1 MSRIQD
7 ILNKAEREGTVRRTR
22 GLGNDGGGAQAAIAP
37 AMAPSRPIADP
48 PPVEHREAP
57 VWTPPSHTDHA
68 APPRELK
75 ELKIDHHLV
84 AALAPQSLAAEQYRS
99 LRTRISRA
107 ESGRAVRTIIVTS
120 PGKGDGKSL
129 TAANLA
135 LTMAQEYQ
143 HRVLLIDADL
153 RRPTLH
159 QLFGLAETPGLTD
172 VLMGGATL
180 EDSLVPLADHHL
192 TVLPS
197 GVPAT
202 HPAELLGS
210 AAMRRTLDALRTR
223 FDRVIL
229 DMPPVSP
236 LADVHIVAAMAD
248 GLLMIVRAGVTPK
261 PAIERALAGLDP
273 SKVLGLVLNE
283 TGGEEGAAEGYG
295 GYAYVAG

>member
-22 GLGNDGGGAQAAIAP
+22 GIGSEGGTAQAAVIAP
-37 AMAPSRPIADP
+37 AITPPRPLTDP
-48 PPVEHREAP
+48 PAAERRDAH
-57 VWTPPSHTDHA
+57 VWTPPPATEPAEHRQIT
-68 APPRELK
+68 ELK
-75 ELKIDHHLV
+75 LDHHLV

-107 ESGRAVRTIIVTS
+107 ENGRAVRTIIVTS
-120 PGKGDGKSL
+120 PAKGDGKSL

-143 HRVLLIDADL
+143 HRVLLMDADL

-159 QLFGLAETPGLTD
+159 QLFGVGEAPGLTD
-172 VLMGGATL
+172 VLMGAVTL
-180 EDSLVPLADHHL
+180 EDALVPLKDHHL
-192 TVLPS
+192 TILPS

-236 LADVHIVAAMAD
+236 LADVHIAAAMAD
-248 GLLMIVRAGVTPK
+248 GLLMIVRAGITQK
-261 PAIERALAGLDP
+261 PAIERALAGLDQT
-273 SKVLGLVLNE
+273 KVLGLVLNE
-283 TGGEEGAAEGYG
+283 TGGEDGTAESYG

>member
-22 GLGNDGGGAQAAIAP
+22 GLGDSTAVADLAASP
-37 AMAPSRPIADP
+37 
-48 PPVEHREAP
+48 
-57 VWTPPSHTDHA
+57 TA
-68 APPRELK
+68 APPRSTPVERTQAPP
-75 ELKIDHHLV
+75 ESDRP
-84 AALAPQSLAAEQYRS
+84 APQSLAAEQYRS
-99 LRTRISRA
+99 LRTRISSA
-107 ESGRAVRTIIVTS
+107 ENGRANRAIIVTS

-159 QLFGLAETPGLTD
+159 RLFSLPEAPGLTD
-172 VLMGGATL
+172 VLMGAVTL
-180 EDSLVPLADHHL
+180 DDAFVPLADHHL
-192 TVLPS
+192 TVMPS
-197 GVPAT
+197 GVPAM

-210 AAMRRTLDALRTR
+210 AAMRRVLDSARTR

-229 DMPPVSP
+229 DMPPASP
-236 LADVHIVAAMAD
+236 LADVHVLAGMAD
-248 GLLMIVRAGVTPK
+248 GVLMIVRAGVTPK

-273 SKVLGLVLNE
+273 QKVLGLVLNE
-283 TGGEEGAAEGYG
+283 TGTDGSGEGYG
-295 GYAYVAG
+295 SYAYIAG

>member
-7 ILNKAEREGTVRRTR
+7 ILNKAEREGNVRRTR
-22 GLGNDGGGAQAAIAP
+22 GLGTEGGGTQAAVIAP
-37 AMAPSRPIADP
+37 AISAPRPVPEPQAP
-48 PPVEHREAP
+48 ERREP
-57 VWTPPSHTDHA
+57 RVWTPPPAPA
-68 APPRELK
+68 AEPTPARELK
-75 ELKIDHHLV
+75 LDHHLV

-99 LRTRISRA
+99 LRTRVTRA
-107 ESGRAVRTIIVTS
+107 ENGRAVRTIIVTS
-120 PGKGDGKSL
+120 PAKGDGKSL

-153 RRPTLH
+153 RRPTVH
-159 QLFGLAETPGLTD
+159 QLFGVGEAPGLSD
-172 VLMGGATL
+172 VLMGAATL
-180 EDSLVPLADHHL
+180 DEALVAVPDHHL
-192 TVLPS
+192 SVLPS

-210 AAMRRTLDALRTR
+210 AAMRRTLDTLRTR

-229 DMPPVSP
+229 DMPPVTP
-236 LADVHIVAAMAD
+236 LADVQIVAAMAD
-248 GLLMIVRAGVTPK
+248 GLLMIVRAGVTQK
-261 PAIERALAGLDP
+261 PAIERALAGLDT

-283 TGGEEGAAEGYG
+283 TGGDDGVAEGYG